1 MKIKDIG
8 VVATILGGKVTMTDD
23 RRNPDWGSW

>member
-8 VVATILGGKVTMTDD
+8 VVATILGGQVTLTTDT
-23 RRNPDWGSW
+23 RKP